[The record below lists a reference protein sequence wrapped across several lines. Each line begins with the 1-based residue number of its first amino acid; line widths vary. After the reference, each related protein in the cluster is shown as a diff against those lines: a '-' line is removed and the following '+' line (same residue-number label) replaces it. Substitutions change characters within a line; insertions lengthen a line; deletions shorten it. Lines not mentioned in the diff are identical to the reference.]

1 MEKIKTLKILLSGGN
16 LKFGNPVENF
26 KSKLSEGQYNSDNVK
41 MNDLLKRINRRHA
54 RYFYSL

>member
-26 KSKLSEGQYNSDNVK
+26 KSKLSEGHYNSDNVK
-41 MNDLLKRINRRHA
+41 MNELLKRINRRHA
-54 RYFYSL
+54 RYFL